1 MKTKILARPRCLLGM
16 ALAMVIA
23 AGCENS
29 SVGGLSLRDIPLYP
43 GATEGQSMA
52 QSSPFG
58 IVGGELKQFTTTDSY
73 DEVLEFYSD
82 ALSGFSP
89 EVRSHKSELGRQT
102 GISIPRKN
110 GMITVAV
117 QEFIGEEAVN
127 ITFMSVGR

>member
-89 EVRSHKSELGRQT
+89 EFLSHKSELGRQT

>member
-1 MKTKILARPRCLLGM
+1 MKSNFFARPAQLLGI
-16 ALAMVIA
+16 ALAAVIA
-23 AGCENS
+23 VGCGNS
-29 SVGGLSLRDIPLYP
+29 GNGGLSLKDIPLYP

-73 DEVLEFYSD
+73 DEVLEFYTD
-82 ALSGFSP
+82 ALSGFDP
-89 EVRSHKSELGRQT
+89 EFLSHESELGRQT

-117 QEFIGEEAVN
+117 QEFTQEGAVN

>member
-1 MKTKILARPRCLLGM
+1 MKTKILARRACLLGI
-16 ALAMVIA
+16 ALAMTIA
-23 AGCENS
+23 AGCGNS
-29 SVGGLSLRDIPLYP
+29 GGGGLSLQDIPLYP
-43 GATEGQSMA
+43 GATQGQSMA

-73 DEVLEFYSD
+73 DEVLDFYTN
-82 ALSGFSP
+82 ALSGLDP
-89 EVRSHKSELGRQT
+89 EFLSHKSELGRQS

-117 QEFIGEEAVN
+117 QEFIEEDAVN